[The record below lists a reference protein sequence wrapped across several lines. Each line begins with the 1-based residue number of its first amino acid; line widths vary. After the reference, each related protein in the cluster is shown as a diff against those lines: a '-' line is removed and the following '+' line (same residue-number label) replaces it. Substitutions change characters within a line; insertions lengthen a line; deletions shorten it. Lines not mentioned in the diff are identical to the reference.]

1 MSAPALWVPDRAEII
16 LVDFN
21 PKAGREMPDDHAMLV
36 FSVKAFADRTGIVA
50 GFPMTHA
57 ASNADNPFVLPTKDQ
72 HGEASYVL
80 AYQPKSFDWRAR
92 NGRPHSMGTGHT
104 KLLSEALVLFN
115 EIFNTAEV

>member
-1 MSAPALWVPDRAEII
+1 MSTRSLWVPERAEII
-16 LVDFN
+16 LIDFS
-21 PKAGREMPDDHAMLV
+21 PHVGKEMPDVHAMLV

-57 ASNADNPFVLPTKDQ
+57 ASNADNPFVLTTKDQ
-72 HGEASYVL
+72 HGAASYVL

-92 NGRPHSMGTGHT
+92 NGRPHAMGTGHT

-115 EIFNTAEV
+115 EIFSTAET